1 MSRYGKFRQQMTREL
16 AEASSPTRKTTK
28 PAKPPV
34 PLEHDI
40 QALFVQLVAQLGKPL
55 DVSFAIPNA
64 AKRSPMLMGRLKR
77 EGFRTGIPDWCLPV
91 PRGPY
96 NALWIE
102 FKRPGGKPT
111 PEQTEMLKR
120 LEEEGGAVHIVDDAA
135 KGLEVV
141 REYLALKQRAV

>member
-1 MSRYGKFRQQMTREL
+1 MSRFGKFRQEMTRIQ
-16 AEASSPTRKTTK
+16 SGRTRGTTST
-28 PAKPPV
+28 AK

-40 QALFVQLVAQLGKPL
+40 QALFVRLVASLGPPL

-77 EGFRTGIPDWCLPV
+77 EGFRKGIPDWCLPV

-102 FKRPGGKPT
+102 FKRRGQKPS
-111 PEQTEMLKR
+111 PEQAEMLKR
-120 LEEEGGAVHIVDDAA
+120 LAEEGGATHVVDDAA
-135 KGLEVV
+135 KGLEIV
-141 REYLALKQRAV
+141 RQYLALR